1 MSTNKHSTSVMIQLA
16 LLIAIMIVMA
26 MVPFLGYIPL
36 TPTIRATT
44 IHIPVIIGAIL
55 LGPKAGALLGG
66 VFGLTSLVTNTINGG
81 VTAFVFTP
89 FYQLGDTSGNFWSL
103 VICFVP
109 RILIG
114 VVAGYLYR
122 WIQKIDK
129 SKIAACTLAGIFGSL
144 TNTILVMGGI
154 YLFFGKE
161 YAQAKEIAFNTLLK
175 VIGGVIAV
183 NGVLEAVVAAVIATL
198 VARPLLSILGKRG
211 MLPNKN

>member
-1 MSTNKHSTSVMIQLA
+1 MSNQTRSTVKLVQVS
-16 LLIAIMIVMA
+16 LLIAIMVVMA

-55 LGPKAGALLGG
+55 LGPRVGALLGF
-66 VFGLTSLVTNTINGG
+66 VFGLTSLITNTINGG

-89 FYQLGDTSGNFWSL
+89 FYQLGNTQGNFCSL
-103 VICFVP
+103 IICFVP

-114 VVAGYLYR
+114 VVAGLLFQ
-122 WIQKIDK
+122 WIQKVDK
-129 SKIAACTLAGIFGSL
+129 TRIFACIAAGIGGSL

-161 YAQAKEIAFNTLLK
+161 YAAAKEIAFDTLLK
-175 VIGGVIAV
+175 VIVGVIAV
-183 NGVLEAVVAAVIATL
+183 NGVLEAIVAAAIATL
-198 VARPLLSILGKRG
+198 VARPLIAVFRKKG
-211 MLPNKN
+211 MLL